1 MPAEDRSGALPVSFG
16 YKCAWLAVKVDRP
29 EPVAAA
35 LSLESVRPAHWKDGI
50 QAAYEGR
57 VFVSPALSG
66 WVLAASTVFPES
78 GDVRHSDR
86 CTPWLLRVGGDFPE
100 VQFFCTHRVVEYH
113 AWAKIVAGKVI
124 RKYAYIGEQGLTVWN
139 DGPPTA
145 EELSLDLNFSKSS
158 DVANLRFPDE
168 EAVMQLA
175 GAWSLNP
182 SVIESYDFA
191 PGMGLLGSMPVEDT
205 TIRSPQVSWL
215 QRFRRLLPCGK

>member
-1 MPAEDRSGALPVSFG
+1 MRLARRKGGSARASRGRTLPG
-16 YKCAWLAVKVDRP
+16 ECASSPL
-29 EPVAAA
+29 
-35 LSLESVRPAHWKDGI
+35 
-50 QAAYEGR
+50 EGR
-57 VFVSPALSG
+57 HSSRLRGACVRLPCISG

-191 PGMGLLGSMPVEDT
+191 SGMGLLGSMPVEDT